1 VQCGTTS
8 ERRSGSFPQTAH
20 RTLATDVSG
29 NFTRFSDPSLIAHS
43 NKKLQVGEIP
53 RPYISTKN
61 GIAHADP
68 SRLLSDRDRK
78 LAGRVRRV
86 EDPVQV
92 KEKAIKV
99 SSSALLRSNPDP
111 VAYEEN
117 HPNSDLDAEIPV
129 PSWVSALLS

>member
-1 VQCGTTS
+1 MG
-8 ERRSGSFPQTAH
+8 
-20 RTLATDVSG
+20 D
-29 NFTRFSDPSLIAHS
+29 
-43 NKKLQVGEIP
+43 IP
-53 RPYISTKN
+53 RPYITTKN

-68 SRLLSDRDRK
+68 SRLLSDHDRK

-99 SSSALLRSNPDP
+99 SSSALLHQILHPA
-111 VAYEEN
+111 AYEED
-117 HPNSDLDAEIPV
+117 HPNSDLDAEISV